1 MLALLLM
8 NLPVFS
14 QQVVLNSK
22 GDTTICFS
30 IPQTKFMLKQHYKV
44 VMLDSLNAI
53 CESQRLIADSI
64 IRNDKV
70 IFDKEHQIVL
80 NRNQVIVLKDHEI
93 SNLNLVI
100 IDQKKTIRRQ
110 KLYKWLSII
119 GGGTIS
125 SFLGYK
131 YFTK

>member
-1 MLALLLM
+1 MVLLM
-8 NLPVFS
+8 NLQAFS

-30 IPQTKFMLKQHYKV
+30 VPQAKFMLKKYYQV
-44 VMLDSLNAI
+44 EMLDSLFAI
-53 CESQRLIADSI
+53 CELQRQVADSI
-64 IRNDKV
+64 ISNDQK
-70 IFDKEHQIVL
+70 IFDKNQLIL
-80 NRNQVIVLKDHEI
+80 NNQYQVVVLKEYEI
-93 SNLNLVI
+93 SKLENIVT
-100 IDQKKTIRRQ
+100 DQKKTIRRQ

-131 YFTK
+131 YLSK